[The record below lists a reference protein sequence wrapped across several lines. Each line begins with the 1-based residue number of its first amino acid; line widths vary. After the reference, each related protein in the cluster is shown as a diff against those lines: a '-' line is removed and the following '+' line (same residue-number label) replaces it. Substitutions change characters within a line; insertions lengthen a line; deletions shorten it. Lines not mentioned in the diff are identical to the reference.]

1 MRNVQRLPEQK
12 IVTCTP
18 QSNLKRIDDLHHK
31 LCNTM
36 RRLDSTEDQLRALQ
50 RITTDMWGIAAVF
63 MVIIVILVG
72 YLLWRVAWL

>member
-1 MRNVQRLPEQK
+1 MRNVQRLPEHE
-12 IVTCTP
+12 IVSCTP
-18 QSNLKRIDDLHHK
+18 QNNLKRIDDLHHK